1 MPGNRIALL
10 LVFIC
15 PVAIASAQT
24 AAKPAVANSSASTE
38 HAIELVEQ
46 GRCKEALPILERST
60 AHLTDK
66 QLRYHAAMAEAR
78 CAMALDRETTAITA
92 LLQLK
97 RDFPDD
103 PEVLYITVHYFSEL
117 ASRTSEELAAKAPTA
132 PQARMLEAE
141 AFESRGAWDEAA
153 GIYRAILEQNPSA
166 PRIHYRLG
174 QVLLSKAGETGPVD
188 DARAEFQKEL
198 QVDPRN
204 ASAEFIL
211 GELARRTGQWDEA
224 AQHFSR
230 ASTLDAGFS
239 EAYLAWGISLTS
251 ARKFAEAV
259 PPLETYVRMQ
269 PEDPSGHYQLAIA
282 YERTG
287 NKEGAARQITLRDQA
302 AAAQGHKTPG
312 ADGGRPV
319 R

>member
-1 MPGNRIALL
+1 MPGNRNPLL
-10 LVFIC
+10 LLFAC
-15 PVAIASAQT
+15 PVIIASAQT
-24 AAKPAVANSSASTE
+24 PAKPAVAGNSTSIE
-38 HAIELVEQ
+38 QAISLVEQ
-46 GRCKEALPILERST
+46 GRCKEALPILERSMP
-60 AHLTDK
+60 HQSDK
-66 QLRYHAAMAEAR
+66 QLKYHAAMAQAR
-78 CAMALDRETTAITA
+78 CAMALDRKPAAISA

-103 PEVLYITVHYFSEL
+103 PEVLYVTVHYFSEL
-117 ASRTSEELAAKAPTA
+117 ASRTSQELAAKAPA
-132 PQARMLEAE
+132 SAQARMLEAE

-153 GIYRAILEQNPSA
+153 GIYRAILEQNPSR

-211 GELARRTGQWDEA
+211 GELARRAGQWDEA

-230 ASTLDAGFS
+230 ASTLDVGFS

-251 ARKFAEAV
+251 ARKFAEAIS
-259 PPLETYVRMQ
+259 PLETYVRMQ

-287 NKEGAARQITLRDQA
+287 NKEGAARQITLREQT
-302 AAAQGHKTPG
+302 AAAQGHKATG
-312 ADGGRPV
+312 ADGRPV

>member
-1 MPGNRIALL
+1 MLSNRSSLL
-10 LVFIC
+10 LLFVC
-15 PVAIASAQT
+15 PVIANAQT
-24 AAKPAVANSSASTE
+24 ATKPAAADSPATTQ

-46 GRCKEALPILERST
+46 GRCKEALPILERSMPR
-60 AHLTDK
+60 LSDK
-66 QLRYHAAMAEAR
+66 QLRYHAAMAQAR
-78 CAMALDRETTAITA
+78 CAMALDRKPSAISA

-97 RDFPDD
+97 REFPDD
-103 PEVLYITVHYFSEL
+103 PEVLYVTVHYFSEM
-117 ASRTSEELAAKAPTA
+117 ASRTSQELAAKAPA
-132 PQARMLEAE
+132 SVQARMLEAE

-153 GIYRAILEQNPSA
+153 GIYKAILEQNPSV

-188 DARAEFQKEL
+188 EARAEFQIEL

-211 GELARRTGQWDEA
+211 GELARRAGQWDEA

-230 ASTLDAGFS
+230 ASTLDVGFS
-239 EAYLAWGISLTS
+239 EAYLAMGISLTS

-282 YERTG
+282 YQRTG
-287 NKEGAARQITLRDQA
+287 NKEGAAREITLRDQA
-302 AAAQGHKTPG
+302 AAAQGHKATGP
-312 ADGGRPV
+312 DGRPV

>member
-1 MPGNRIALL
+1 MLEHLMP
-10 LVFIC
+10 
-15 PVAIASAQT
+15 
-24 AAKPAVANSSASTE
+24 
-38 HAIELVEQ
+38 
-46 GRCKEALPILERST
+46 
-60 AHLTDK
+60 HLADK

-78 CAMALDRETTAITA
+78 CAMALDREPTAITA

-97 RDFPDD
+97 REFPDD

-117 ASRTSEELAAKAPTA
+117 ASRTSQQLAAKAPA
-132 PQARMLEAE
+132 SSQARMLEAE

-153 GIYRAILEQNPSA
+153 GIYKAILEQNPSA

-174 QVLLSKAGETGPVD
+174 QVLLSKAGEIGPVD
-188 DARAEFQKEL
+188 DARAEFQREL

-211 GELARRTGQWDEA
+211 GELARRAGQWDEA

-230 ASTLDAGFS
+230 ASTLDVGFS
-239 EAYLAWGISLTS
+239 EAYLALGISLTS

-259 PPLETYVRMQ
+259 RPLETYVRMQ

-302 AAAQGHKTPG
+302 AAAQGQKATGP
-312 ADGGRPV
+312 DGRPV